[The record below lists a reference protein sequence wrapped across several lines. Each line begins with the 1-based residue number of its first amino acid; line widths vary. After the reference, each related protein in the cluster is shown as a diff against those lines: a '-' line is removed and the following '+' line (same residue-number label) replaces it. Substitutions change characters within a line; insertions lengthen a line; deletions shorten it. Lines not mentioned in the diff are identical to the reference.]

1 MKKVILLFATILTL
15 YGCKKEAIS
24 DSQKLTSKGWY
35 LQTTSVFKEYAY
47 FNDTQVSRRQ
57 NDMAKLCFLYNTHS
71 LVIEGNVLKTTAFGG
86 TQVTFEFVEDDIL
99 VIHAASRDFY
109 YETTYIKQNELDSN
123 CSN

>member
-1 MKKVILLFATILTL
+1 MKKLILLFVAVLTL
-15 YGCKKEAIS
+15 YGCKKEAVS
-24 DSQKLTSKGWY
+24 DVQKLTSKGWY

-47 FNDTQVSRRQ
+47 FSGTQVSRRQ

-86 TQVTFEFVEDDIL
+86 TQVTFEFVEDNIL
-99 VIHAASRDFY
+99 VIHTGSRDFY
-109 YETTYIKQNELDSN
+109 YEGTYIRENELDSN